1 MYNVD
6 KEIVTEILFGLGSE
20 FKHMAIDNEIL
31 CVSITMIY
39 FDACRFIHYLTKQCS
54 ALVVCVTTI
63 LATTMRPAK
72 QKLLFIINPG
82 SGDNKTDLSEVIA
95 DYFKGSGH
103 TIELYK
109 MPKKCAIDDLKSMIK
124 GANADKVIAV
134 GGDGTLKL
142 VAECLLGTDTPIG
155 IIPAGSANGMAKEL
169 GIPTAPELAL
179 KNCLDGTVKTIHA
192 VMVND
197 ELCIHLADIGFN
209 AYLIKKFEN
218 LQHRG
223 MWGYAKAAWQALWS
237 HHKMKVE
244 FRIKDKVVKSE
255 AAMVVIANATMYGTG
270 VKINPDGKLDDD
282 VFELVLVK
290 TYSVMEILKLKF
302 TALKLNPENIETFH
316 ATELSIKTKHKA
328 HFQVDGESMGKV
340 NKVDA
345 KIVKKAIS
353 VIVPA

>member
-1 MYNVD
+1 M
-6 KEIVTEILFGLGSE
+6 
-20 FKHMAIDNEIL
+20 
-31 CVSITMIY
+31 
-39 FDACRFIHYLTKQCS
+39 Q
-54 ALVVCVTTI
+54 
-63 LATTMRPAK
+63 PAK

-82 SGDNKTDLSEVIA
+82 SGDNKTDLREVIN
-95 DYFKGSGH
+95 DYFRDREHSV
-103 TIELYK
+103 ELYSL
-109 MPKKCAIDDLKSMIK
+109 PKKCAIDSLKSTIEK
-124 GANADKVIAV
+124 AKADKVIAV

-169 GIPTAPELAL
+169 GIPVSAEEAL
-179 KNCLDGTVKTIHA
+179 DNCINGIIKPIHA

-209 AYLIKKFEN
+209 AYLVKKFDN
-218 LQHRG
+218 LEHRG

-237 HHKMKVE
+237 HRKMKVQ
-244 FRIKDKVVKSE
+244 FKIKDKTINSE

-302 TALKLNPENIETFH
+302 THLKLNPENIETFH
-316 ATELSIKTKHKA
+316 ASELTIKTKHKA

-340 NKVDA
+340 NHLKA
-345 KIVKKAIS
+345 SIIQKAIK